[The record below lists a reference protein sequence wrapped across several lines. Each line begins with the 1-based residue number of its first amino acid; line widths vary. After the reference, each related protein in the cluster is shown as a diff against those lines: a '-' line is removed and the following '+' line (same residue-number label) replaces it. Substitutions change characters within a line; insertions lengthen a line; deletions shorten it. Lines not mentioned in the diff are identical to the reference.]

1 MDVRGE
7 ADMGSLDGLPGDG
20 LSLRRRIHGYRI
32 YSSLVLRGTAIM
44 ERRARFGSEMFSGGV
59 VISFRHGAGGN
70 SEQN

>member
-1 MDVRGE
+1 
-7 ADMGSLDGLPGDG
+7 MGSLDGLPGD
-20 LSLRRRIHGYRI
+20 
-32 YSSLVLRGTAIM
+32 GTAIM